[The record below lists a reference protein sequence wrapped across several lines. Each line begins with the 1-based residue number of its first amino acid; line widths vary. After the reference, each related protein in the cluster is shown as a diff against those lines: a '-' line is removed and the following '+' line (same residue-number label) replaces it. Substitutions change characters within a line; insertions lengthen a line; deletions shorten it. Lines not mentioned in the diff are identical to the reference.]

1 MKSMFKSKKS
11 TDAIETPPSAKA
23 SVGSSAWR
31 RRVGESARN
40 KLGLS
45 RHETD
50 DVTGDMREGVANY
63 RAAASKL
70 KEAVKALESAEA
82 SERKADA
89 RRKEAL
95 RALGD
100 DDALIEACL
109 SQDERIDRFDRT
121 EGWALEPLRSVRR
134 YEALVDSTIASRES
148 LLQDYF
154 ARKRKLET
162 GGKKEDER
170 QFKFEQACRA
180 VKAATARLEP
190 LLEAFIQAAET
201 ALQDAL
207 RCAAAA
213 RIVQLEDA
221 ASRLRPWAAST
232 ISGESESA
240 ARDLLRDVAAARR
253 DGSAIRPAAPA
264 SPELQH
270 LSAVASQQAEAP
282 EAATPPSFT
291 PDVVPD
297 VSDEEARTL
306 RALLRRLSAED
317 ALSRKGLFRIPGDA
331 TNCAAARERLA
342 AGDDIASSLDV
353 DDAATLAKG
362 WFRDRPGLVPRS
374 VNEALRAAA
383 EACVDDDEAF
393 ASSARELLD
402 GVPLVRDLLS
412 LLHAVAARAGD
423 NAMTPENLAICWA
436 PNVFVLDP
444 NSAASVAD
452 LQPAIRLTARLVGVG
467 DRLA

>member
-11 TDAIETPPSAKA
+11 TDAVDTPPSAKA

-50 DVTGDMREGVANY
+50 EVTGDVAAGVQAY
-63 RAAASKL
+63 RNAASKL
-70 KEAVKALESAEA
+70 KDAVKALESAEA
-82 SERKADA
+82 SERKADQ
-89 RRKEAL
+89 RRKDAL

-109 SQDERIDRFDRT
+109 SSDERTDRFDRT
-121 EGWALEPLRSVRR
+121 EGWALEPLRAVRK
-134 YEALVDSTIASRES
+134 YEALVDSAIASRES

-154 ARKRKLET
+154 ARKRKLDS
-162 GGKKEDER
+162 GKKEDER

-253 DGSAIRPAAPA
+253 DGSAVRPAAPA

-270 LSAVASQQAEAP
+270 LSAVASQSNEAP
-282 EAATPPSFT
+282 EAATPT
-291 PDVVPD
+291 APDVVPD

-306 RALLRRLSAED
+306 RALLRRLGSED
-317 ALSRKGLFRIPGDA
+317 ALARKGLFRIPGDA

-362 WFRDRPGLVPRS
+362 WFRDRPGLLPRS

-383 EACVDDDEAF
+383 EACADDEVF
-393 ASSARELLD
+393 AGQARELLD
-402 GVPLVRDLLS
+402 GVPVVRDLLS
-412 LLHAVAARAGD
+412 LLNAVARREAD

-444 NSAASVAD
+444 DSAASVAD

>member
-1 MKSMFKSKKS
+1 MKSMFKSKK
-11 TDAIETPPSAKA
+11 TNDAVETPPSAKA

-50 DVTGDMREGVANY
+50 DVTGDLAKGVSSY
-63 RAAASKL
+63 RAAAAKL
-70 KEAVKALESAEA
+70 KDAVKALESAEA

-95 RALGD
+95 RCLGD

-109 SQDERIDRFDRT
+109 SSDERTDRFDRT
-121 EGWALEPLRSVRR
+121 EGWALAPLRAVRK
-134 YEALVDSTIASRES
+134 YEALVDATIASRES

-180 VKAATARLEP
+180 VKAATSRLEP
-190 LLEAFIQAAET
+190 LLEAFVRAAET
-201 ALQDAL
+201 ALRDAL
-207 RCAAAA
+207 KCAAAA

-232 ISGESESA
+232 ISGEDASA

-253 DGSAIRPAAPA
+253 DGSSIRPAAPA
-264 SPELQH
+264 SPDLQR
-270 LSAVASQQAEAP
+270 LIDVASQSNEVP
-282 EAATPPSFT
+282 EAATPTTAPE
-291 PDVVPD
+291 VVPD

-306 RALLRRLSAED
+306 GALLRRLSGED

-331 TNCAAARERLA
+331 TTCAAARERLA

-362 WFRDRPGLVPRS
+362 WFRDRPGLLPKS

-383 EACVDDDEAF
+383 EASPDDEAF
-393 ASSARELLD
+393 AASARELLD
-402 GVPLVRDLLS
+402 GVPVVRNLLS
-412 LLHAVAARAGD
+412 LLHAVARREAD

>member
-11 TDAIETPPSAKA
+11 TDAVETPPSAKA

-50 DVTGDMREGVANY
+50 EVTGDVAAGVSSY

-95 RALGD
+95 RCLGD

-109 SQDERIDRFDRT
+109 SQNERTDRFDRT
-121 EGWALEPLRSVRR
+121 EGWALEPLRAVRR

-154 ARKRKLET
+154 ARKRKLDS
-162 GGKKEDER
+162 GKKEDER

-190 LLEAFIQAAET
+190 LLEAFVSAAET
-201 ALQDAL
+201 ALSDAL

-232 ISGESESA
+232 ISGEDASA

-253 DGSAIRPAAPA
+253 DGSVIRTQAPA
-264 SPELQH
+264 SPELER
-270 LSAVASQQAEAP
+270 LAAVASQSNEVP

-297 VSDEEARTL
+297 VSDQEAAALT
-306 RALLRRLSAED
+306 ALLRRLGAED
-317 ALSRKGLFRIPGDA
+317 ALARKGLFRIPGDA

-342 AGDDIASSLDV
+342 AGDDVVATLDI

-402 GVPLVRDLLS
+402 GVPVVRDLLI
-412 LLHAVAARAGD
+412 LLNAVARREAD

-444 NSAASVAD
+444 DSAASVAD
-452 LQPAIRLTARLVGVG
+452 LQPAIRIAARLVEVG

>member
-1 MKSMFKSKKS
+1 
-11 TDAIETPPSAKA
+11 
-23 SVGSSAWR
+23 
-31 RRVGESARN
+31 VGESARN

-50 DVTGDMREGVANY
+50 EVTGDVAAGVSSY

-154 ARKRKLET
+154 ARKRKLDS
-162 GGKKEDER
+162 GKKEDER

-190 LLEAFIQAAET
+190 LLEAFVSAAET
-201 ALQDAL
+201 ALRDAL

-232 ISGESESA
+232 ISGEHESA
-240 ARDLLRDVAAARR
+240 ARNLLRDVAAARR

-264 SPELQH
+264 SPELER
-270 LSAVASQQAEAP
+270 LAAVASQSSEVP

-362 WFRDRPGLVPRS
+362 WFRDRPGLLPRS

-393 ASSARELLD
+393 ASSAKELLD

-452 LQPAIRLTARLVGVG
+452 LQPAIRIAARLVEVG

>member
-1 MKSMFKSKKS
+1 MKSMFKGKKS
-11 TDAIETPPSAKA
+11 TDAVETPPSAKA

-50 DVTGDMREGVANY
+50 DVTGDVAAGVSSY
-63 RAAASKL
+63 RAAAAKL

-82 SERKADA
+82 SERKADQ
-89 RRKEAL
+89 RRKDAL

-109 SQDERIDRFDRT
+109 SSDERTDRFDRT
-121 EGWALEPLRSVRR
+121 EGWSLQPLRAVRK
-134 YEALVDSTIASRES
+134 YDALVDSAIASRES

-154 ARKRKLET
+154 ARKRKLDS
-162 GGKKEDER
+162 GKKEDER

-180 VKAATARLEP
+180 VKAATSRLEP
-190 LLEAFIQAAET
+190 LLEAFVQAAET
-201 ALQDAL
+201 ALSDAL
-207 RCAAAA
+207 KCAAAA

-240 ARDLLRDVAAARR
+240 ARDFLRDVAAARR
-253 DGSAIRPAAPA
+253 DGSSIRPAAPA
-264 SPELQH
+264 SPDLQR
-270 LSAVASQQAEAP
+270 LIDVASQQAEVP
-282 EAATPPSFT
+282 EAATPTTAPE
-291 PDVVPD
+291 VVPD

-306 RALLRRLSAED
+306 GALLRRLSGED

-362 WFRDRPGLVPRS
+362 WFRDRPGLLPRS
-374 VNEALRAAA
+374 VNETLRAAA
-383 EACVDDDEAF
+383 EATPDDEAF
-393 ASSARELLD
+393 ATSARELLD
-402 GVPLVRDLLS
+402 GVPVVRDLLV
-412 LLHAVAARAGD
+412 LLHAVSRREAD

>member
-1 MKSMFKSKKS
+1 MSGR
-11 TDAIETPPSAKA
+11 TA
-23 SVGSSAWR
+23 S
-31 RRVGESARN
+31 
-40 KLGLS
+40 
-45 RHETD
+45 
-50 DVTGDMREGVANY
+50 
-63 RAAASKL
+63 
-70 KEAVKALESAEA
+70 
-82 SERKADA
+82 
-89 RRKEAL
+89 
-95 RALGD
+95 
-100 DDALIEACL
+100 I
-109 SQDERIDRFDRT
+109 RT
-121 EGWALEPLRSVRR
+121 EGWALEPLRAVRK

-190 LLEAFIQAAET
+190 LLEAFVSAAET
-201 ALQDAL
+201 ALRDAL

-264 SPELQH
+264 SPELQR
-270 LSAVASQQAEAP
+270 SQAVASQQAEAP
-282 EAATPPSFT
+282 EAATPPVIHSGRR
-291 PDVVPD
+291 PG
-297 VSDEEARTL
+297 R
-306 RALLRRLSAED
+306 LRRGGQDTQSAP
-317 ALSRKGLFRIPGDA
+317 ASIRFRGRPRKEGPLPDSGRRDKLRRREGAPGGG
-331 TNCAAARERLA
+331 RRHRQF
-342 AGDDIASSLDV
+342 LDV

-362 WFRDRPGLVPRS
+362 WFRDRPGLLPRS

-383 EACVDDDEAF
+383 EACADDEVF
-393 ASSARELLD
+393 AGQARELLD
-402 GVPLVRDLLS
+402 GVPVVRDLLS
-412 LLHAVAARAGD
+412 LLNAVARREAD

-444 NSAASVAD
+444 DSVRRLLRLPI

>member
-82 SERKADA
+82 SERKADQ
-89 RRKEAL
+89 RRRDAL
-95 RALGD
+95 RCLGD

-109 SQDERIDRFDRT
+109 SSDERTDRFDRT
-121 EGWALEPLRSVRR
+121 EGWALEPLRAVRK

-232 ISGESESA
+232 ISGEHESA

-253 DGSAIRPAAPA
+253 DGSVVRPAAPA
-264 SPELQH
+264 SPELER
-270 LSAVASQQAEAP
+270 LAAVASQSSVEVP
-282 EAATPPSFT
+282 ATPPSFT
-291 PDVVPD
+291 PDVAPD

-306 RALLRRLSAED
+306 RALLRRLGSED
-317 ALSRKGLFRIPGDA
+317 ALARKGLFRIPGDA

-423 NAMTPENLAICWA
+423 HAMTPENLAICWA

>member
-11 TDAIETPPSAKA
+11 TDAVETPPSAKA

-50 DVTGDMREGVANY
+50 EVTGDLAKGVSSY
-63 RAAASKL
+63 RAAAAKL
-70 KEAVKALESAEA
+70 KEAVKALESAES
-82 SERKADA
+82 SERKADQ
-89 RRKEAL
+89 RRKDAL
-95 RALGD
+95 RCLGD

-109 SQDERIDRFDRT
+109 AQDERTDRFDRT
-121 EGWALEPLRSVRR
+121 EGWALQPLRAVRK
-134 YEALVDSTIASRES
+134 YEALVDATIASRES

-180 VKAATARLEP
+180 VRAATARLEP
-190 LLEAFIQAAET
+190 LLEAFVQAAET
-201 ALQDAL
+201 ALSDAL
-207 RCAAAA
+207 KCAAAA

-232 ISGESESA
+232 ISSESESA

-253 DGSAIRPAAPA
+253 DGSVVRQAAPA
-264 SPELQH
+264 SPDLQR
-270 LSAVASQQAEAP
+270 LIDVASQQAEVPEATTPTTAP
-282 EAATPPSFT
+282 E
-291 PDVVPD
+291 VVPD

-306 RALLRRLSAED
+306 GALLRRLSGED

-362 WFRDRPGLVPRS
+362 WFRDRPGLLPRS

-383 EACVDDDEAF
+383 EACDDEEAF
-393 ASSARELLD
+393 ATSARELLD
-402 GVPLVRDLLS
+402 GVPVVRDLLG
-412 LLHAVAARAGD
+412 LLHAVSRREAD

>member
-1 MKSMFKSKKS
+1 M
-11 TDAIETPPSAKA
+11 
-23 SVGSSAWR
+23 
-31 RRVGESARN
+31 GESARN

-50 DVTGDMREGVANY
+50 EVTGDVSVGVSSY
-63 RAAASKL
+63 RAAAAKL
-70 KEAVKALESAEA
+70 KEAVKALESAES

-95 RALGD
+95 RCLGD

-109 SQDERIDRFDRT
+109 AQDERTDRFDRT
-121 EGWALEPLRSVRR
+121 EGWSLQPLRAVRK
-134 YEALVDSTIASRES
+134 YEALVDATIASRES

-180 VKAATARLEP
+180 VRAATARLEP
-190 LLEAFIQAAET
+190 LLEAFVRAAET
-201 ALQDAL
+201 ALSDAL

-232 ISGESESA
+232 ISGEHESA
-240 ARDLLRDVAAARR
+240 ARNLLRDVAAARR

-264 SPELQH
+264 SPELER
-270 LSAVASQQAEAP
+270 LAAVASQSSEVP

-306 RALLRRLSAED
+306 GALLRRLSGED

-362 WFRDRPGLVPRS
+362 WFRDRPGLLPKS

-383 EACVDDDEAF
+383 EACADDEAF
-393 ASSARELLD
+393 ATSARELLD
-402 GVPLVRDLLS
+402 GVPVVRDLLV
-412 LLHAVAARAGD
+412 LLHAVSRREAD